1 MSPRVI
7 FVTILAIIAFLL
19 STVGLFGIYSFIV
32 GRISAPTVAVESS
45 DRPDEEPSYV
55 SCGDGT
61 FALAADDCRREPQ
74 TQEPESPP
82 TTAPPPTVGE
92 NLETSDDGDS
102 GDCRALDRGTL
113 ENNPTFSVD
122 AVTQVNYW
130 SEETPEYD
138 VIVGPGTY
146 SRPGGY
152 GGRIWEWVGCTEAEV
167 ESHVEASWPRR
178 REDGVNVGG
187 WGDPSVLTKL
197 S

>member
-1 MSPRVI
+1 MSPRVR
-7 FVTILAIIAFLL
+7 FVTILGIIVFLL
-19 STVGLFGIYSFIV
+19 ATVGLFAIYSFIV
-32 GRISAPTVAVESS
+32 GRTSTPTVAMEPN
-45 DRPDEEPSYV
+45 DRPTEATDYV

-61 FALAADDCRREPQ
+61 FAPSEGDCRRESQ
-74 TQEPESPP
+74 TQEPERPP
-82 TTAPPPTVGE
+82 TTAE
-92 NLETSDDGDS
+92 GDS

-113 ENNPTFSVD
+113 EDNPTFSVD
-122 AVTQVNYW
+122 ALTQVNYW

-146 SRPGGY
+146 SRPGGF

-167 ESHVEASWPRR
+167 EDHVEASWPRR

>member
-1 MSPRVI
+1 MSPRVR
-7 FVTILAIIAFLL
+7 FVTILGVIVFLL
-19 STVGLFGIYSFIV
+19 ATVGLFAVYSFIV
-32 GRISAPTVAVESS
+32 GRMSPPTIAVEPT
-45 DRPDEEPSYV
+45 DRPTEATDYV

-61 FALAADDCRREPQ
+61 IALSEGDCRLESQ
-74 TQEPESPP
+74 TQKFDG
-82 TTAPPPTVGE
+82 PPTVPHPTVGGSRD
-92 NLETSDDGDS
+92 TSSDGDS

-130 SEETPEYD
+130 SEGNPEYD

-167 ESHVEASWPRR
+167 ESQVEASWPRR